1 MKGIRICGDC
11 VNYSHKKHK
20 CLLGCNQESDPR
32 SKFFDDCPLPD
43 VIEIEKVAEIL
54 RYMFGDDCA
63 CNYND
68 IDEWLPEVCKYSEK
82 ECFRPKEKHACW
94 KEFIKHFDYSLYDSK
109 YAQQRAQQVEQETT

>member
-43 VIEIEKVAEIL
+43 VIEI
-54 RYMFGDDCA
+54 DD
-63 CNYND
+63 
-68 IDEWLPEVCKYSEK
+68 VV
-82 ECFRPKEKHACW
+82 
-94 KEFIKHFDYSLYDSK
+94 
-109 YAQQRAQQVEQETT
+109 VEQCSECGNEVRLKWDVDRDGRTVYCPYCGYSMEVEQQDRGMQE